1 MAKEKSQAEF
11 LAEEIKK
18 AISKA
23 KRESADVE
31 SPESLL
37 AVEGEIRQS
46 LLSIQKDA
54 LQKLKA
60 GDERH
65 DQIEKLLAS
74 ENKRLATLASDFKKN
89 EETLAQS
96 PHRYS

>member
-37 AVEGEIRQS
+37 EIEGEVRQS
-46 LLSIQKDA
+46 LLNIQKDA
-54 LQKLKA
+54 LQ
-60 GDERH
+60 
-65 DQIEKLLAS
+65 Q
-74 ENKRLATLASDFKKN
+74 
-89 EETLAQS
+89 
-96 PHRYS
+96 